1 MLRVLVGAAVLAATT
16 GCALAPSALHGP
28 PPADTRRFTAHVAL
42 HGASLELHLA
52 VPAAPVSDTVVLY
65 ATGDGG
71 WFGTAVDMFY
81 AVAAH
86 GYRTVGFSA
95 RAFLRIERP
104 PHAPLSPRQLADD
117 YATIL
122 TAARAALG
130 VPPATPAILTGWSRG
145 AAFAAIAAT
154 QPVLRA
160 GTRGVVAIGLAADED
175 LAIGDDDDDGDG
187 DDGPGDN
194 GPGDHGPGD
203 HGPEGSPSPQPRPFR
218 PYAHLH
224 QLAPLRCAVIQ
235 ADHDD
240 YLPAAQAAA
249 LLGPD
254 TPTRRLYAV
263 AARNHRFADGRGAFV
278 AALTSALRWVDQA

>member
-1 MLRVLVGAAVLAATT
+1 MLRLLVGAAGLAAST
-16 GCALAPSALHGP
+16 GCALAPAALHGP
-28 PPADTRRFTAHVAL
+28 PPADTRRFTERVLL
-42 HGASLELHLA
+42 HGTALDLHLA
-52 VPAAPVSDTVVLY
+52 VPAIPVSDTVVLY

-81 AVAAH
+81 AIAAP
-86 GYRTVGFSA
+86 GYRTAGFSA
-95 RAFLRIERP
+95 RAFLRIDRP
-104 PHAPLSPRQLADD
+104 PHAVLSARQLADD

-130 VPPATPAILTGWSRG
+130 VSPATPAILTGWSRG

-154 QPVLRA
+154 QPALRA

-175 LAIGDDDDDGDG
+175 LAAGDDDDGDG

-194 GPGDHGPGD
+194 
-203 HGPEGSPSPQPRPFR
+203 GPEGSPSPQPRPFR

-240 YLPAAQAAA
+240 YLPAAEARA

-254 TPTRRLYAV
+254 TPARRLYAV
-263 AARNHRFADGRGAFV
+263 AARNHRFAGGREAF
-278 AALTSALRWVDQA
+278 AAVLTSALRWVDQT